1 MAGDRQKRQYGR
13 QRSSRRQNDGGPPG
27 CRTPAAGFRRTVT
40 AGLNKSEARHTLR
53 DIEQG
58 TRWFFLRYPGPLVR
72 EDVPLGARPT
82 NQCVM
87 KIFAP
92 TMIKLDPASTTP
104 DQSVPN
110 VDLRAVSLSTRVPRN
125 ANRATM
131 IKAAIS

>member
-13 QRSSRRQNDGGPPG
+13 QRSSRRQNAGR
-27 CRTPAAGFRRTVT
+27 RTPDSEHRRTVT
-40 AGLNKSEARHTLR
+40 TGLNMDEARHTLG
-53 DIEQG
+53 DIEQW
-58 TRWFFLRYPGPLVR
+58 TRWFPLRYPGPLVR

-82 NQCVM
+82 SQCVM